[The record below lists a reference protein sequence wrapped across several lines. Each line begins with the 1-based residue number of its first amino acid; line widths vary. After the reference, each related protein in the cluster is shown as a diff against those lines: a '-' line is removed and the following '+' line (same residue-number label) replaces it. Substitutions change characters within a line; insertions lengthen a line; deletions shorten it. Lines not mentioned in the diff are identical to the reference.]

1 LDIYEANSNNN
12 STNNK
17 YLINPANIFH
27 ILNIT
32 IAELKEE
39 DMPMVLLV

>member
-1 LDIYEANSNNN
+1 L
-12 STNNK
+12 TNF
-17 YLINPANIFH
+17 FH

-39 DMPMVLLV
+39 DMPMVLALKAKRFERELIFS